1 MISVYLLL
9 DLSELLKPQH
19 TSITQKLPHRQ
30 RAKCSKLKV
39 KAKMTNITLLLD
51 NQVIKYYLFIRN
63 LNSDLIDV
71 NTDIC
76 GKKQVFS
83 KPHF

>member
-19 TSITQKLPHRQ
+19 TSITQKSPHKQ

-39 KAKMTNITLLLD
+39 KAKMTN
-51 NQVIKYYLFIRN
+51 NIK
-63 LNSDLIDV
+63 
-71 NTDIC
+71 NT
-76 GKKQVFS
+76 
-83 KPHF
+83 